1 MLCNYERQSF
11 SFCTAKATIN
21 KMKKQPMEWE
31 NIFTNTSDKGFIS
44 KIYKKL
50 TKLNTKK
57 TNNPIKIWAKD
68 LNRHFFRE
76 GIQLANRHMKRY

>member
-31 NIFTNTSDKGFIS
+31 HIFTNTSDKGLIS

-57 TNNPIKIWAKD
+57 PNNPIKKWAKD
-68 LNRHFFRE
+68 LNIHFSKE
-76 GIQLANRHMKRY
+76 DIHIANRI